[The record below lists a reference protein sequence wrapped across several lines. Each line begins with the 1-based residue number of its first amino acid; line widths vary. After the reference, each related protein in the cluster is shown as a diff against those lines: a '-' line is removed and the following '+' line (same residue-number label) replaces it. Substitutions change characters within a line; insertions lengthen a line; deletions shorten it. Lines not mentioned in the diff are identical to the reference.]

1 MKKIIVG
8 SIRENAGKTSFIVG
22 LAKAAGKK
30 FCYLKPF
37 GDKLIYRKKRL
48 WDYDAALITNI
59 FGLQQNSEEMTIGFE
74 HAKLL
79 YMYDE
84 AGTKAK
90 LDEMIKNLEGSVD
103 LLIIEGGK
111 SMRWGASVRL
121 DTLTVAKYTGA
132 KLILLASGDEAGI
145 NDDMTF
151 QKKYMNFSGIDCS
164 IIINKVK
171 NLEEYRTNHLP
182 DIKNLGFN
190 VLGVIPEQPELTH
203 FSMVYLAEMLQARV
217 IGGEGG
223 LKNRV
228 KKIYV
233 GSMSGDAAMVNPI
246 YKEQDKLI
254 IVSGD
259 RSDHIVAAI
268 GSSTAGIILTNNV
281 IPPQSLISRASDKN
295 IPLLLVP
302 FTTFEAAKKVDDAVP
317 MLTREDT
324 EHVVL
329 LQKLI
334 EQNVDYKSIV

>member
-8 SIRENAGKTSFIVG
+8 SVREDAGKTSFIIG
-22 LAKAAGKK
+22 LAKTAHKK
-30 FCYLKPF
+30 FAYLKPF

-48 WDYDAALITNI
+48 WDYDAALMTNI
-59 FGLQQNSEEMTIGFE
+59 FGLQQSSEEMTIGFE

-90 LDEMIKNLEGSVD
+90 LDEMMKNLEGAGD

-132 KLILLASGDEAGI
+132 KLILLVSGDEAGI
-145 NDDMTF
+145 NDDMVF
-151 QKKYMNFSGIDCS
+151 QKKYMNLSGIDYS
-164 IIINKVK
+164 IVINKVK
-171 NLEEYRTNHLP
+171 NIEDYRSTHLP
-182 DIKNLGFN
+182 DIKNLGID
-190 VLGVIPEQPELTH
+190 VLGVIPEMPELTY
-203 FSMVYLAEMLQARV
+203 FSMEYLAEMLQARV
-217 IGGEGG
+217 LGGEEG

-246 YKEQDKLI
+246 YKEKDKLI

-259 RSDHIVAAI
+259 RSDHLVAAI
-268 GSSTAGIILTNNV
+268 HSSTAGIILTNNI
-281 IPPQSLISRASDKN
+281 IPPQNLVSRATDKN

-302 FTTFEAAKKVDDAVP
+302 FTTFETAKKVDDAAP
-317 MLTREDT
+317 LLTKDDT
-324 EHVVL
+324 EQIQS

-334 EQNVDYKSIV
+334 EQNVDYKRIL

>member
-30 FCYLKPF
+30 FGYIKPF

-59 FGLQQNSEEMTIGFE
+59 FGLQQSSEEMTIGFE
-74 HAKLL
+74 HAKLI

-151 QKKYMNFSGIDCS
+151 QKKYMNLTGIDYS
-164 IIINKVK
+164 IVINKVI

-182 DIKNLGFN
+182 DIKNQGFD
-190 VLGVIPEQPELTH
+190 VLGVIPNKPELTY
-203 FSMVYLAEMLQARV
+203 FSMEYLAEKLQARV

-233 GSMSGDAAMVNPI
+233 GSMSGDAAAVNPI
-246 YKEQDKLI
+246 YKEEDKLI

-268 GSSTAGIILTNNV
+268 NSSTAGLILTNNV
-281 IPPQSLISRASDKN
+281 IPPQSLISRASDHN

-302 FTTFEAAKKVDDAVP
+302 YTTYETATQIDEATP
-317 MLTREDT
+317 MLTRDDT
-324 EHVVL
+324 EHIRL

-334 EQNVDYKSIV
+334 EQNVDFKSIV

>member
-30 FCYLKPF
+30 FGYIKPF

-59 FGLQQNSEEMTIGFE
+59 FGLQQSSEEMTIGFE

-151 QKKYMNFSGIDCS
+151 QKKYMNLTGIDYS
-164 IIINKVK
+164 IVINKVI

-182 DIKNLGFN
+182 DIKNQGFD
-190 VLGVIPEQPELTH
+190 VLGVIPNEPELTY
-203 FSMVYLAEMLQARV
+203 FSMEYLAEKLQARV

-223 LKNRV
+223 LNNRV

-233 GSMSGDAAMVNPI
+233 GSMSGDAAVVNPI
-246 YKEQDKLI
+246 YKEEDKLI

-268 GSSTAGIILTNNV
+268 NSSTAGLILTNNV
-281 IPPQSLISRASDKN
+281 IPPQSLISRASDHN

-302 FTTFEAAKKVDDAVP
+302 YTTYETATQIDEATP
-317 MLTREDT
+317 MLTRDDT
-324 EHVVL
+324 EHIRL

-334 EQNVDYKSIV
+334 EQNVDFKSIV